1 MCVQCQI
8 IVNLLVG
15 TRIIK
20 VFGVSF
26 AGPSSYKQHGYRM
39 LRIWVD
45 SLGPD
50 LDPIEELIDS
60 LNTVEKKTLAGNVYT
75 F

>member
-1 MCVQCQI
+1 MLNI
-8 IVNLLVG
+8 HLTG
-15 TRIIK
+15 TQVIND
-20 VFGVSF
+20 FGVSF
-26 AGPSSYKQHGYRM
+26 TGPSSYKQHGYRM

-60 LNTVEKKTLAGNVYT
+60 LNTIEKKNLAGNIQ

>member
-1 MCVQCQI
+1 MI
-8 IVNLLVG
+8 L
-15 TRIIK
+15 
-20 VFGVSF
+20 
-26 AGPSSYKQHGYRM
+26 GPSSYKQHGYRV

-60 LNTVEKKTLAGNVYT
+60 LNTIEKNALAGNVIFLKKNIFST
-75 F
+75 